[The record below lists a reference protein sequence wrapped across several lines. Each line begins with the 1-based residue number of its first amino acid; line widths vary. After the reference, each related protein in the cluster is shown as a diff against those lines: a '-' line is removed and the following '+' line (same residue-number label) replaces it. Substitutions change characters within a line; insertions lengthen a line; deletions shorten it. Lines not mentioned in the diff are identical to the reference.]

1 VLLHELEHQNTDP
14 PRLILYSL
22 RYKTVD
28 ICTAGILTVANL
40 ARYVVRG
47 ILVGWGAN

>member
-1 VLLHELEHQNTDP
+1 MLLHELEHQNTDP